1 MCSCVAF
8 HCSRVSS
15 QLLCDEE
22 HSFILGCIKLHR
34 KACRSMIYGL
44 SVQCVSFI
52 ALPTIGTMQ
61 CISIKYYLRST
72 ARSAV
77 HWPQR
82 CVTSLSILL
91 LLPALVPC
99 PAGSFRKFTSKIDN
113 NHHDSCVIVS
123 FIFHWV
129 SSKSVPYTLKSSVAV
144 HHLNSDCI
152 FKCQPQNC
160 CWLPPRSFFW
170 ELPNHS
176 RRIRYRMCS
185 ELNYDANIIW

>member
-1 MCSCVAF
+1 MQFSLAAPRSVE
-8 HCSRVSS
+8 RVNLPL
-15 QLLCDEE
+15 QLCCL
-22 HSFILGCIKLHR
+22 SLLPCIKSVVVWWRAQFYPGMHQIAL
-34 KACRSMIYGL
+34 KGSSMIYGL

-52 ALPTIGTMQ
+52 ALPTIDTMQ

-160 CWLPPRSFFW
+160 CWLPPRSFF
-170 ELPNHS
+170 LGATKS
-176 RRIRYRMCS
+176 
-185 ELNYDANIIW
+185 